1 MNDNKVWTPSDI
13 MRHIDSMDNISEQ
26 QRIDLKVKTF
36 YKFIK
41 WTNEDYEEYKAL
53 LKALKGIKR
62 KKKKTTKEIG
72 DALEDLVNFIFEKS
86 FFYDVFPNK
95 HTGTNEIDQFIVL
108 SDRGKQSMSEH
119 KFSRDLLLSDE
130 NHILCECKNYLNPVG
145 STWVGKFNTVMEC
158 CGEMS
163 VGIIF
168 SYEGLSGKENT
179 WYDAHGL
186 TKVIYSKTKNS
197 KARFILDFNIK
208 DFEALL
214 NPKINFFKLIN
225 LKKEALIANVKTE
238 KLLDDLPEGIDEIK
252 NIFNEIKS
260 SE

>member
-1 MNDNKVWTPSDI
+1 MSDNKFFTPAEI
-13 MRHIDSMDNISEQ
+13 MRQIEAMDNISEQ
-26 QRIDLKVKTF
+26 QRIDLKVRTF

-41 WTNEDYEEYKAL
+41 WTNEDYKEYESL
-53 LKALKGIKR
+53 LKALKSIKR

-72 DALEDLVNFIFEKS
+72 DALERLVNFIFEKS

-95 HTGTNEIDQFIVL
+95 HTGTNEIDQFIIF

-119 KFSRDLLLSDE
+119 KFSKELLLSDE
-130 NHILCECKNYLNPVG
+130 NHLLCECKNYIDSVG

-158 CGEMS
+158 CGETS

-168 SYEGLSGKENT
+168 SYEGLSGKENN

-186 TKVIYSKTKNS
+186 TKVIYSKTKDI

-225 LKKEALIANVKTE
+225 LKKEALIANVKSE
-238 KLLDDLPEGIDEIK
+238 KLLEDIPEGIEEMK
-252 NIFNEIKS
+252 NIFNKIKI